1 MTFQELKDAPGDT
14 LVMFTGHKCPA
25 CDALKPIVV
34 DLSVENLFPVVLAN
48 AADEMNAV
56 RNLGL
61 RAVPAL
67 VLAGRGQAKVLHVG
81 AGSRST
87 IAGVLRQAGLVE

>member
-25 CDALKPIVV
+25 CDALKPIVS
-34 DLSVENLFPVVLAN
+34 DLATEHLIPFVVAS
-48 AADEMNAV
+48 AADEINAV

-61 RAVPAL
+61 RMVPAL
-67 VLAGRGQAKVLHVG
+67 VLAGNGQAKALLVG
-81 AGSRST
+81 AASRQT
-87 IAGVLRQAGLVE
+87 VEKVLRAEGMVD